1 LGARSDYLAQAPN
14 ADPARLRLTPEE
26 SQLFSKVGRASRIDE
41 LISRSGLEEARAI
54 ALLLSLRAKGAVV
67 PARVTRPMPA
77 SAVDAAMA
85 EEVDLAP
92 DRKKEILDL
101 ERGLDRLDHFAI
113 LGLAP
118 GATAEEA
125 RHAYYAASKRY
136 HPDRYYGRNI
146 GSFRARI
153 DRVFRRL
160 TEAYETLHDPEKRAA
175 YLRAN
180 PHLNAAPPKPAP
192 KAEPEPPAQPL
203 DPERAAERRSRIARH
218 PYLARS
224 TKMTELVQRARAQIS
239 KGEPGRALADL
250 HLALQIEPQNAEL
263 QKLQAEARR
272 KHDTSRSAQEFQ
284 KGTEAEAMGDFANA
298 ASRYHLAAELDPSN
312 PLAAYKA
319 AWLMRLHG
327 GDAKE
332 IRTLAQRAVDLD
344 GKNADARVLLGT
356 LLAEADMKKLARKQ
370 FEEALQVNP
379 EHLEAKKQLKKTR
392 WPF

>member
-1 LGARSDYLAQAPN
+1 LGARSDYLAQVPN

-26 SQLFSKVGRASRIDE
+26 DQLFAKVGRASRIDE
-41 LISRSGLEEARAI
+41 LISRSGFDEARTI

-67 PARVTRPMPA
+67 PARVTRPMP
-77 SAVDAAMA
+77 SAVDAALA
-85 EEVDLAP
+85 EDIDLPA

-101 ERGLDRLDHFAI
+101 ERGLDVLDHFAI
-113 LGLAP
+113 LGLVP
-118 GATAEEA
+118 GASVEET
-125 RHAYYAASKRY
+125 RSAYYAASKRY

-180 PHLNAAPPKPAP
+180 PHLDVSRATPVR
-192 KAEPEPPAQPL
+192 PEPVVSVAPL
-203 DPERAAERRSRIARH
+203 DPERAAERRARMARH

-224 TKMTELVQRARAQIS
+224 TKMTELVQRAKTQIS
-239 KGEPGRALADL
+239 KGEPGRALTDL
-250 HLALQIEPQNAEL
+250 HLALQMEPNNPEL
-263 QKLQAEARR
+263 QKLQAEARH
-272 KHDTSRSAQEFQ
+272 KNDVSRSAQEMQ
-284 KGTEAEAMGDFANA
+284 KGIEAEAMGDLSNA
-298 ASRYHLAAELDPSN
+298 VARYHLAAELDPSN
-312 PLAAYKA
+312 PRAAYKA
-319 AWLMRLHG
+319 AFLMRQQG

-332 IRTLAQRAVDLD
+332 IRTLAQRAVELD

-356 LLAEADMKKLARKQ
+356 ILAEADLKKLARKQ
-370 FEEALQVNP
+370 FEEALQINP
-379 EHLEAKKQLKKTR
+379 EHAEAKRQLKKTR